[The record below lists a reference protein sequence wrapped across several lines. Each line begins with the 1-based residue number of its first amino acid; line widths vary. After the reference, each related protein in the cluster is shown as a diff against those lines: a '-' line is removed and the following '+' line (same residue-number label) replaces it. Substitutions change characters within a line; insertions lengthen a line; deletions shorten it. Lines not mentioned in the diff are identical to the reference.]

1 MNHSRPARRKWA
13 HLGQNSPIRRRLELE
28 YMAPRALLPALA
40 RAVETRQYHSLVISI
55 PSITTPFS
63 CPLCTHVFGDVFVPS
78 RQNRIMHINGDV
90 LEQDC
95 IVSDRGGIVEN
106 THRIHAAIVDSSG
119 KLLFSIG
126 NPSRVTLLR
135 SAAKPAQALA
145 IVETGALEKFGFDD
159 LDLALM
165 CASHNSEERHLARA
179 RAMLQKISATED
191 DLQCG
196 GHPSISPEIAY
207 EWIKSGVTPTAVYN
221 NCSGKHAG
229 MLAGAKA
236 IGAELRNYHHL
247 DHPMQ
252 QRVKQVTE
260 DLCQGDAVR

>member
-1 MNHSRPARRKWA
+1 
-13 HLGQNSPIRRRLELE
+13 
-28 YMAPRALLPALA
+28 
-40 RAVETRQYHSLVISI
+40 
-55 PSITTPFS
+55 
-63 CPLCTHVFGDVFVPS
+63 
-78 RQNRIMHINGDV
+78 MHINGEV
-90 LEQDC
+90 LEQAC

-106 THRIHAAIVDSSG
+106 TYRIHVAITDSNG

-126 NPSRVTLLR
+126 NPNRVTLLR

-179 RAMLQKISATED
+179 RAMLQKIPATED

-207 EWIKSGVTPTAVYN
+207 EWIKNGVTPTAVYN

-252 QRVKQVTE
+252 QRVKKVTE
-260 DLCQGDAVR
+260 DLCQADAVG